1 MRKKKERER
10 EKRKT
15 REESQKFQ
23 EIIEFYKSNVF
34 IEWQPHITVVWLQDT
49 VMFQERTH

>member
-1 MRKKKERER
+1 MYLFPEWPMRPHTSKNLEIQRKKKEWEKRERER

-23 EIIEFYKSNVF
+23 EII
-34 IEWQPHITVVWLQDT
+34 
-49 VMFQERTH
+49 